1 MITKELLKS
10 DRLKFKN
17 DLNYIIIE
25 YNEEVTNGIRFTIKT
40 DFYDVSLLGTKMTIV
55 DGIVSLYNKN
65 HNVID
70 VPIENYNIGLNGSPE
85 DDYIEIVCEKM
96 KDKVEEKCL

>member
-25 YNEEVTNGIRFTIKT
+25 YNEEVTNGIRFTIKS
-40 DFYDVSLLGTKMTIV
+40 DFYDVSLLGTKITVI
-55 DGIVSLYNKN
+55 DGIVSL
-65 HNVID
+65 
-70 VPIENYNIGLNGSPE
+70 
-85 DDYIEIVCEKM
+85 
-96 KDKVEEKCL
+96 

>member
-17 DLNYIIIE
+17 KMNYIIIE

-85 DDYIEIVCEKM
+85 DAYIEIVCEKM
-96 KDKVEEKCL
+96 KDKVEKCL

>member
-25 YNEEVTNGIRFTIKT
+25 YNEEVTNGIRFTIKSV
-40 DFYDVSLLGTKMTIV
+40 FI
-55 DGIVSLYNKN
+55 NK
-65 HNVID
+65 IPLFFD
-70 VPIENYNIGLNGSPE
+70 LQ
-85 DDYIEIVCEKM
+85 
-96 KDKVEEKCL
+96 

>member
-17 DLNYIIIE
+17 KMNYMIIE
-25 YNEEVTNGIRFTIKT
+25 YNEEVTNGIRFTIKS
-40 DFYDVSLLGTKMTIV
+40 DFCDISLLGTKMTIV
-55 DGIVSLYNKN
+55 DGIVSLYNRN

-85 DDYIEIVCEKM
+85 DAYIEIVCEKM

>member
-70 VPIENYNIGLNGSPE
+70 VAIENYNIGLNGSPE
-85 DDYIEIVCEKM
+85 DAYIEIVCEKM
-96 KDKVEEKCL
+96 KDKVEKCL

>member
-1 MITKELLKS
+1 MITEELLKS
-10 DRLKFKN
+10 NRLKFKN
-17 DLNYIIIE
+17 KLNCAIIE

-40 DFYDVSLLGTKMTIV
+40 DFYDVSLLGTKMTIA
-55 DGIVSLYNKN
+55 DGIVSLYNRN

-85 DDYIEIVCEKM
+85 DAYIEIVCEKM

>member
-17 DLNYIIIE
+17 KMNYIIIE

-55 DGIVSLYNKN
+55 DGIVSLYNRN

-70 VPIENYNIGLNGSPE
+70 LPIENYNIGLNGSPE
-85 DDYIEIVCEKM
+85 DAYIEIVCEKM
-96 KDKVEEKCL
+96 KDKVEKCL

>member
-17 DLNYIIIE
+17 KMNYIIIE

-55 DGIVSLYNKN
+55 DGIVSLYNRN
-65 HNVID
+65 HNVIE

-85 DDYIEIVCEKM
+85 DAYIEIVCEKM
-96 KDKVEEKCL
+96 KDKVEKCL

>member
-17 DLNYIIIE
+17 KMNYIIIE
-25 YNEEVTNGIRFTIKT
+25 YNEEVTNGIRFTIKS

-55 DGIVSLYNKN
+55 DGIVSLYNRN

-70 VPIENYNIGLNGSPE
+70 VPIEKYNIGLNGSSE
-85 DDYIEIVCEKM
+85 DAYIEIVCEKM

>member
-17 DLNYIIIE
+17 KMNYIIIE
-25 YNEEVTNGIRFTIKT
+25 YNEEVTNGIRFTIKS
-40 DFYDVSLLGTKMTIV
+40 DFCDISLLGTKMTIV
-55 DGIVSLYNKN
+55 DGIVSLYNRN

-85 DDYIEIVCEKM
+85 DAYIEIVCEKM
-96 KDKVEEKCL
+96 KDKVEKCL

>member
-1 MITKELLKS
+1 MIAKELLKS

-55 DGIVSLYNKN
+55 DGIVSLYNRN

-70 VPIENYNIGLNGSPE
+70 VPIENYDVGLNESPE
-85 DDYIEIVCEKM
+85 DAYIEIVCEKM
-96 KDKVEEKCL
+96 KDRVEEKCL